1 MSPQK
6 VIARAAAREW
16 VTHDLGVLREV
27 AARSVYVAGKLGVRS
42 QNPSRSAAAFK
53 LLLRLH
59 SGALSAGVDRS
70 ISELTALALAQPSSP
85 EGAGLRRLF
94 EQVATDA
101 VRGFKDPNGRT

>member
-53 LLLRLH
+53 
-59 SGALSAGVDRS
+59 
-70 ISELTALALAQPSSP
+70 P
-85 EGAGLRRLF
+85 EF
-94 EQVATDA
+94 
-101 VRGFKDPNGRT
+101 